1 MEAST
6 DASMRSEILSYSRSR
21 GLFAGVS
28 LSGASLR
35 PDNDAN
41 REVYGR
47 KHTARRIV
55 TGTALTVP
63 ESGPHFVNVLQ
74 KNSPRNESGIPDT
87 R

>member
-1 MEAST
+1 
-6 DASMRSEILSYSRSR
+6 MRAEILSYSRAR

-28 LSGASLR
+28 LEGTSLR

-47 KHTARRIV
+47 KLTARTIITGARIQV
-55 TGTALTVP
+55 PVSAEKLVAALERVRPTTSRSGT
-63 ESGPHFVNVLQ
+63 
-74 KNSPRNESGIPDT
+74 T